1 MQRLSQIV
9 ELIESTSDAAFV
21 SEVYGTIVA
30 WNKPAEIL
38 LEKSKAE
45 AIGKKCWDIIR
56 GVDECGPLCCEECI
70 VRQAAGKNRPTANFD
85 VQLTGISGKPWCNF
99 YILYARGERSGT
111 LYIIHLL
118 RNVDLRKRLELVVR
132 DFIVQ
137 SSHLSLGDTQALL
150 SVSRTPARAIH
161 LTSRE
166 QQIVGLLASGLT
178 AREVAAELHISYATA
193 NNHIQHLMKKFAV
206 KTRLEAIRRAE
217 RAGLI

>member
-1 MQRLSQIV
+1 
-9 ELIESTSDAAFV
+9 
-21 SEVYGTIVA
+21 
-30 WNKPAEIL
+30 
-38 LEKSKAE
+38 
-45 AIGKKCWDIIR
+45 
-56 GVDECGPLCCEECI
+56 
-70 VRQAAGKNRPTANFD
+70 
-85 VQLTGISGKPWCNF
+85 
-99 YILYARGERSGT
+99 
-111 LYIIHLL
+111 
-118 RNVDLRKRLELVVR
+118 VDLRKRLELVVR